1 MDTSNLPRSLSA
13 CAPADSTGA
22 HAVSMDATES
32 ARPSMWITFF
42 LDLLIATVVSGV
54 LLIAYDRWVIR
65 PARIVGV
72 VDVGDIYRQKEAQF
86 TTALTQ
92 ATSDEERKKVLET
105 ARQFSKELPLALEAL
120 PRDCQCLVVLRSAIA
135 APAPHTMDLTAHLK
149 HKLENAP

>member
-1 MDTSNLPRSLSA
+1 MDASNLSPSSSVTASPLSI
-13 CAPADSTGA
+13 DVT
-22 HAVSMDATES
+22 DS

-42 LDLLIATVVSGV
+42 LDLLIATVVSGA

>member
-1 MDTSNLPRSLSA
+1 MNASNLPPSSSVTAPPLSI
-13 CAPADSTGA
+13 DVT
-22 HAVSMDATES
+22 DS

-42 LDLLIATVVSGV
+42 LDLLIATVVSGA